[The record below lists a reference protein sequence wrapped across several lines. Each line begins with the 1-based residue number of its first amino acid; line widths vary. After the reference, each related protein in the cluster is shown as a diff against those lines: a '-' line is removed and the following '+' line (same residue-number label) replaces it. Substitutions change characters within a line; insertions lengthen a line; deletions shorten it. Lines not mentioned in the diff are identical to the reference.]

1 MNNIQLSL
9 HQFYLTLITRGNASQ
24 GTIYKRT
31 IPTQYYTANKA
42 ITDVLKVLRDTT
54 NICVVYKDC
63 VTGLKYEINN
73 RKSAPPVDKYKGLP
87 ASTRYIPD
95 RLITLIAEHDSE
107 HFDNIKK
114 SKIEYLMSEYD
125 SKRMNAETFERK
137 FNQLISKYR

>member
-125 SKRMNAETFERK
+125 SKRMDAETFERK